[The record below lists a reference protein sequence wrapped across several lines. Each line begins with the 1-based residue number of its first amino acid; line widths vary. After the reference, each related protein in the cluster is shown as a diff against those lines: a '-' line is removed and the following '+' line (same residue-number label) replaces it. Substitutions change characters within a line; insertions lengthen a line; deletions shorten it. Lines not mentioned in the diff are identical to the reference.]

1 MLDRDTNYY
10 HYSRVNLLPWI
21 QSVFPFQGR
30 ALDVGYAAGLMGQAL
45 LNSGFDEVW
54 GVETVESAWR
64 EASGRLTVA
73 IHGHYPCPE
82 VAAGG
87 PFSAMFFMDSLEH
100 MCDPWRAL
108 DEAAEILEPGG
119 HLVMSVPNVS
129 NYDILRR
136 LLRGS
141 WEYEDAGG
149 LLDRGHMRFF
159 TPSSLTASLSRAG
172 FLTIAER
179 DLLSQPRWFYGPL
192 TFAARSL
199 APHLLVYQMLRI
211 AIRRK

>member
-1 MLDRDTNYY
+1 
-10 HYSRVNLLPWI
+10 
-21 QSVFPFQGR
+21 
-30 ALDVGYAAGLMGQAL
+30 
-45 LNSGFDEVW
+45 
-54 GVETVESAWR
+54 
-64 EASGRLTVA
+64 
-73 IHGHYPCPE
+73 
-82 VAAGG
+82 
-87 PFSAMFFMDSLEH
+87 
-100 MCDPWRAL
+100 
-108 DEAAEILEPGG
+108 
-119 HLVMSVPNVS
+119 MSVPNVS

-192 TFAARSL
+192 TFAADRL